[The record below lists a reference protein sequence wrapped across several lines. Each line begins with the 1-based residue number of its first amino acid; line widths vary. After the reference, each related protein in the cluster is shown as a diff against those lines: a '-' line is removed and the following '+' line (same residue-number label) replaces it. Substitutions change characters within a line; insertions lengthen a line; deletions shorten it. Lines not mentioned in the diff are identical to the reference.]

1 MVWRTPISGPLAG
14 LARREDYQEFT
25 RTYEAP
31 PRPVVVYAVADPEKY
46 LLVRPYPSLR
56 IIFTSGSLRI
66 PGLSQSR
73 LMDRIGGP
81 AHVKAGLVD
90 ALAQGVSVTA
100 KISWLTRSLDDVIS
114 YQSHSSPTKPPK
126 SPKLRFKEGKPR
138 WIHCTPLLGSDSRPG
153 VIMIVMVDPDEIAGS
168 LNRDRFGMPQSL
180 GMMKSASADSLPSP
194 NTQSQ
199 HTRKESGSAVGGGS
213 SGGECDWAS
222 KPRLYAEYLRR
233 EAKDSD
239 ARTRKYSA
247 PDLRGQAR
255 SLGNTSVNGLLNG
268 NGSDLA
274 NETVHSNL
282 NSAEGQRC
290 KSRASV
296 KATVS
301 VQRVRKI
308 SV

>member
-1 MVWRTPISGPLAG
+1 
-14 LARREDYQEFT
+14 
-25 RTYEAP
+25 
-31 PRPVVVYAVADPEKY
+31 
-46 LLVRPYPSLR
+46 
-56 IIFTSGSLRI
+56 
-66 PGLSQSR
+66 
-73 LMDRIGGP
+73 MDRIGGP

-114 YQSHSSPTKPPK
+114 HQPHSSPTKPPK
-126 SPKLRFKEGKPR
+126 SPKPRFKEGKPR

-180 GMMKSASADSLPSP
+180 GMMKSASADSLPPPSSYP
-194 NTQSQ
+194 Q
-199 HTRKESGSAVGGGS
+199 HTRKGSGSAVGGGTPIA
-213 SGGECDWAS
+213 ECDWSS
-222 KPRLYAEYLRR
+222 KPRLYAEYRRR
-233 EAKDSD
+233 EVKESD

-255 SLGNTSVNGLLNG
+255 SLGNASMNNLLSGSGNVNGN
-268 NGSDLA
+268 DQA
-274 NETVHSNL
+274 NEAVNSNL
-282 NSAEGQRC
+282 GSAEDPRC

-296 KATVS
+296 KATVPA
-301 VQRVRKI
+301 QRVRKI